1 MGTDNQN
8 IQEGAQTTD
17 TKTFTQ
23 AELDAVVKDR
33 LKREREKYSDYEDL
47 KAKAAKFD
55 ELAEANKTEL
65 QKVTERAKAL
75 EDELNGLKEAEK
87 LRTMRAEVAKETGI
101 PANLLTGVPRTNA
114 KHRQKPSKH
123 SHSRR
128 DIPRSETAADCRY
141 RHPVWRTERP
151 QRLSSRTGLNRI
163 FNEKEKNNGRYQQN
177 NQQHGVTFRH
187 KL

>member
-55 ELAEANKTEL
+55 EAEEANKTEL
-65 QKVTERAKAL
+65 QKATERAKAL

-101 PANLLTGVPRTNA
+101 PANLLTGSTEDECKAQAEAIKAFAQPQGYPKV
-114 KHRQKPSKH
+114 
-123 SHSRR
+123 R
-128 DIPRSETAADCRY
+128 DSSG
-141 RHPVWRTERP
+141 
-151 QRLSSRTGLNRI
+151 LSVQTSSVA
-163 FNEKEKNNGRYQQN
+163 NGATTKAQFKDWFESN
-177 NQQHGVTFRH
+177 F
-187 KL
+187 

>member
-55 ELAEANKTEL
+55 EAEEANKTEL

-87 LRTMRAEVAKETGI
+87 LRTMRATVAKETGI
-101 PANLLTGVPRTNA
+101 PANLLTGSTEDECKAQAEAIKAFAQPQGYPKV
-114 KHRQKPSKH
+114 
-123 SHSRR
+123 R
-128 DIPRSETAADCRY
+128 DSSG
-141 RHPVWRTERP
+141 
-151 QRLSSRTGLNRI
+151 LSVQTSSVA
-163 FNEKEKNNGRYQQN
+163 NGATTKAQFKDWFESN
-177 NQQHGVTFRH
+177 F
-187 KL
+187 

>member
-8 IQEGAQTTD
+8 IQEGAQTPD

-55 ELAEANKTEL
+55 EAEEANKTEL

-101 PANLLTGVPRTNA
+101 PANLLTGNTEDECKAQAEAIKAFAQPQGYPKV
-114 KHRQKPSKH
+114 
-123 SHSRR
+123 R
-128 DIPRSETAADCRY
+128 DSSG
-141 RHPVWRTERP
+141 
-151 QRLSSRTGLNRI
+151 LSVQTSSVA
-163 FNEKEKNNGRYQQN
+163 NGATTKAQFKDWFESN
-177 NQQHGVTFRH
+177 F
-187 KL
+187 

>member
-8 IQEGAQTTD
+8 IQEGAQATD

-55 ELAEANKTEL
+55 EAEEANKTEL

-101 PANLLTGVPRTNA
+101 PANLLTGSTEDECRAQAEAIKAFAQPQGYPRV
-114 KHRQKPSKH
+114 
-123 SHSRR
+123 R
-128 DIPRSETAADCRY
+128 DSSGLSVQTSSTA
-141 RHPVWRTERP
+141 
-151 QRLSSRTGLNRI
+151 
-163 FNEKEKNNGRYQQN
+163 NGATTKAQFKDWFESN
-177 NQQHGVTFRH
+177 F
-187 KL
+187 

>member
-8 IQEGAQTTD
+8 IQDGAQTTD

-55 ELAEANKTEL
+55 ELTEANKTEL

-101 PANLLTGVPRTNA
+101 PANLLTGSTEDECKAQAEAIKAFAQPQGYPKV
-114 KHRQKPSKH
+114 
-123 SHSRR
+123 R
-128 DIPRSETAADCRY
+128 DSSG
-141 RHPVWRTERP
+141 
-151 QRLSSRTGLNRI
+151 LSVQTSSVA
-163 FNEKEKNNGRYQQN
+163 NGATTKAQFKDWFESN
-177 NQQHGVTFRH
+177 F
-187 KL
+187 

>member
-8 IQEGAQTTD
+8 IQEGAQTPD

-55 ELAEANKTEL
+55 EAEEANKTEL

-101 PANLLTGVPRTNA
+101 PANLLTGSTEDECKAQAEAIKAFAQPQGYHKV
-114 KHRQKPSKH
+114 
-123 SHSRR
+123 R
-128 DIPRSETAADCRY
+128 DSSG
-141 RHPVWRTERP
+141 
-151 QRLSSRTGLNRI
+151 LSVQTSSVA
-163 FNEKEKNNGRYQQN
+163 NGATTKAQFKDWFESN
-177 NQQHGVTFRH
+177 F
-187 KL
+187 

>member
-8 IQEGAQTTD
+8 IQEGAQTPE

-55 ELAEANKTEL
+55 EAEEANKTEL

-101 PANLLTGVPRTNA
+101 PANLLTGSTEDECKAQAEAIKAFAQPQGYPKV
-114 KHRQKPSKH
+114 
-123 SHSRR
+123 R
-128 DIPRSETAADCRY
+128 DSSG
-141 RHPVWRTERP
+141 
-151 QRLSSRTGLNRI
+151 LSVQTSSVA
-163 FNEKEKNNGRYQQN
+163 NGATTKAQFKDWFESN
-177 NQQHGVTFRH
+177 F
-187 KL
+187 

>member
-8 IQEGAQTTD
+8 IQEGAPTTD

-55 ELAEANKTEL
+55 EAEEANKTEL

-101 PANLLTGVPRTNA
+101 PANLLTGSTEDECKAQAEAIKAFAQPQGYPKV
-114 KHRQKPSKH
+114 
-123 SHSRR
+123 R
-128 DIPRSETAADCRY
+128 DSSG
-141 RHPVWRTERP
+141 
-151 QRLSSRTGLNRI
+151 LSVQTSSVA
-163 FNEKEKNNGRYQQN
+163 NGATTKAQFKDWFESN
-177 NQQHGVTFRH
+177 F
-187 KL
+187 

>member
-55 ELAEANKTEL
+55 EAEEANKTEL

-101 PANLLTGVPRTNA
+101 PANLLTGSTEDECKAQAEAIKAFAQPQGYPKV
-114 KHRQKPSKH
+114 
-123 SHSRR
+123 R
-128 DIPRSETAADCRY
+128 DSSG
-141 RHPVWRTERP
+141 
-151 QRLSSRTGLNRI
+151 LSVQASSVA
-163 FNEKEKNNGRYQQN
+163 NGATTKAQFKDWFESN
-177 NQQHGVTFRH
+177 F
-187 KL
+187 

>member
-55 ELAEANKTEL
+55 EAEEANKTEL

-101 PANLLTGVPRTNA
+101 PANLLTGATEDECKAQAEAIKAFAQPQGYPKV
-114 KHRQKPSKH
+114 
-123 SHSRR
+123 R
-128 DIPRSETAADCRY
+128 DSSG
-141 RHPVWRTERP
+141 
-151 QRLSSRTGLNRI
+151 LSVQTSSVA
-163 FNEKEKNNGRYQQN
+163 NGATTKAQFKDWFESN
-177 NQQHGVTFRH
+177 F
-187 KL
+187 

>member
-33 LKREREKYSDYEDL
+33 LKREREKYADYDDL

-55 ELAEANKTEL
+55 EAEEANKTEL

-101 PANLLTGVPRTNA
+101 PANLLTGSTEDECKAQAEAIKAFAQPQGYPKV
-114 KHRQKPSKH
+114 
-123 SHSRR
+123 R
-128 DIPRSETAADCRY
+128 DSSG
-141 RHPVWRTERP
+141 
-151 QRLSSRTGLNRI
+151 LSVQTSSVA
-163 FNEKEKNNGRYQQN
+163 NGATTKAQFKDWFESN
-177 NQQHGVTFRH
+177 F
-187 KL
+187 

>member
-8 IQEGAQTTD
+8 IQEGAPTTD

-55 ELAEANKTEL
+55 EAEEANKTEL

-101 PANLLTGVPRTNA
+101 PANLLTGSTEDECKAQAEAIKAFAQPQGYP
-114 KHRQKPSKH
+114 KI
-123 SHSRR
+123 R
-128 DIPRSETAADCRY
+128 DSSG
-141 RHPVWRTERP
+141 
-151 QRLSSRTGLNRI
+151 LSVQTSSVA
-163 FNEKEKNNGRYQQN
+163 NGATTKAQFKDWFESN
-177 NQQHGVTFRH
+177 F
-187 KL
+187 

>member
-8 IQEGAQTTD
+8 IQEDAQTTD

-55 ELAEANKTEL
+55 EAEEANKTEL

-101 PANLLTGVPRTNA
+101 PANLLTGSTEDECKAQAEAIKAFAQPQGYPKV
-114 KHRQKPSKH
+114 
-123 SHSRR
+123 R
-128 DIPRSETAADCRY
+128 DSSG
-141 RHPVWRTERP
+141 
-151 QRLSSRTGLNRI
+151 LSVQTSSVA
-163 FNEKEKNNGRYQQN
+163 NGATTKAQFKDWFESN
-177 NQQHGVTFRH
+177 F
-187 KL
+187 

>member
-8 IQEGAQTTD
+8 IQEGAQVTD

-55 ELAEANKTEL
+55 EAEEANKTEL

-101 PANLLTGVPRTNA
+101 PANLLTGSTEDECKAQAEAIKAFAQPQGYPKV
-114 KHRQKPSKH
+114 
-123 SHSRR
+123 R
-128 DIPRSETAADCRY
+128 DSSG
-141 RHPVWRTERP
+141 
-151 QRLSSRTGLNRI
+151 LSVQTSSVA
-163 FNEKEKNNGRYQQN
+163 NGATTKAQFKDWFESN
-177 NQQHGVTFRH
+177 F
-187 KL
+187 

>member
-23 AELDAVVKDR
+23 AELDAVFKDR

-55 ELAEANKTEL
+55 EAEEANKTEL

-101 PANLLTGVPRTNA
+101 PANLLTGSTEDECKAQAEAIKAFAQPQGYPKV
-114 KHRQKPSKH
+114 
-123 SHSRR
+123 R
-128 DIPRSETAADCRY
+128 DSSG
-141 RHPVWRTERP
+141 
-151 QRLSSRTGLNRI
+151 LSVQTSSVA
-163 FNEKEKNNGRYQQN
+163 NGATTKAQFKDWFESN
-177 NQQHGVTFRH
+177 F
-187 KL
+187 

>member
-8 IQEGAQTTD
+8 IQEDAQTPD

-55 ELAEANKTEL
+55 EAEEANKTEL

-101 PANLLTGVPRTNA
+101 PANLLTGSTEDECKAQAEAIKAFAQPQGYPKV
-114 KHRQKPSKH
+114 
-123 SHSRR
+123 R
-128 DIPRSETAADCRY
+128 DSSG
-141 RHPVWRTERP
+141 
-151 QRLSSRTGLNRI
+151 LSVQTSSVA
-163 FNEKEKNNGRYQQN
+163 NGATTKAQFKDWFESN
-177 NQQHGVTFRH
+177 F
-187 KL
+187 

>member
-55 ELAEANKTEL
+55 EAEEANKTEL

-101 PANLLTGVPRTNA
+101 PANLLTGSTEDECKAQAEAIKAFAQPQGYPKV
-114 KHRQKPSKH
+114 
-123 SHSRR
+123 R
-128 DIPRSETAADCRY
+128 DSSG
-141 RHPVWRTERP
+141 
-151 QRLSSRTGLNRI
+151 LSVQTSSVA
-163 FNEKEKNNGRYQQN
+163 NGATTKAQFKDWFESN
-177 NQQHGVTFRH
+177 F
-187 KL
+187 

>member
-8 IQEGAQTTD
+8 IQEGAQTPD

-55 ELAEANKTEL
+55 EAEEANKTEL

-101 PANLLTGVPRTNA
+101 PANLLTGSTEDECKAQAEAIKAFAQPQGYPKV
-114 KHRQKPSKH
+114 
-123 SHSRR
+123 R
-128 DIPRSETAADCRY
+128 DSSGLSVQTASVA
-141 RHPVWRTERP
+141 
-151 QRLSSRTGLNRI
+151 
-163 FNEKEKNNGRYQQN
+163 NGATTKAQFKDWFESN
-177 NQQHGVTFRH
+177 F
-187 KL
+187 

>member
-55 ELAEANKTEL
+55 EAEEANKTEL

-87 LRTMRAEVAKETGI
+87 LRTMRAAVAKETGI
-101 PANLLTGVPRTNA
+101 PANLLTGSTEDEFKAQAEAIKAFAQPQGYPKV
-114 KHRQKPSKH
+114 
-123 SHSRR
+123 R
-128 DIPRSETAADCRY
+128 DSSG
-141 RHPVWRTERP
+141 
-151 QRLSSRTGLNRI
+151 LSVQTSSVA
-163 FNEKEKNNGRYQQN
+163 NGATTKAQFKDWFESN
-177 NQQHGVTFRH
+177 F
-187 KL
+187 

>member
-33 LKREREKYSDYEDL
+33 LKREREKYSDYENL

-55 ELAEANKTEL
+55 EAEEANKTEL

-101 PANLLTGVPRTNA
+101 PANLLTGSTEDECKAQAEAIKAFAQPQGYPKV
-114 KHRQKPSKH
+114 
-123 SHSRR
+123 R
-128 DIPRSETAADCRY
+128 DSSG
-141 RHPVWRTERP
+141 
-151 QRLSSRTGLNRI
+151 LSVQTSSVA
-163 FNEKEKNNGRYQQN
+163 NGATTKAQFKDWFESN
-177 NQQHGVTFRH
+177 F
-187 KL
+187 

>member
-8 IQEGAQTTD
+8 IQEGAQTLD

-55 ELAEANKTEL
+55 EAEEANKTEL

-101 PANLLTGVPRTNA
+101 PANLLTGSTEDECKAQAEAIKAFAQPQGYPKV
-114 KHRQKPSKH
+114 
-123 SHSRR
+123 R
-128 DIPRSETAADCRY
+128 DSSG
-141 RHPVWRTERP
+141 
-151 QRLSSRTGLNRI
+151 LSVQTSSVA
-163 FNEKEKNNGRYQQN
+163 NGATTKAQFKDWFESN
-177 NQQHGVTFRH
+177 F
-187 KL
+187 

>member
-8 IQEGAQTTD
+8 IQEGTQTTD

-55 ELAEANKTEL
+55 EAEEANKTEL

-101 PANLLTGVPRTNA
+101 PANLLTGSTEDECKAQAEAIKAFAQPQGYPKV
-114 KHRQKPSKH
+114 
-123 SHSRR
+123 R
-128 DIPRSETAADCRY
+128 DSSG
-141 RHPVWRTERP
+141 
-151 QRLSSRTGLNRI
+151 LSVQTSSVA
-163 FNEKEKNNGRYQQN
+163 NGATTKAQFKDWFESN
-177 NQQHGVTFRH
+177 F
-187 KL
+187 

>member
-55 ELAEANKTEL
+55 EAEEANKTEL

-101 PANLLTGVPRTNA
+101 PANLLTGSTEDKCKAQAEAIKAFAQPQGYPKV
-114 KHRQKPSKH
+114 
-123 SHSRR
+123 R
-128 DIPRSETAADCRY
+128 DSSG
-141 RHPVWRTERP
+141 
-151 QRLSSRTGLNRI
+151 LSVQTSSVA
-163 FNEKEKNNGRYQQN
+163 NGATTKAQFKDWFESN
-177 NQQHGVTFRH
+177 F
-187 KL
+187 

>member
-8 IQEGAQTTD
+8 IQEGAQITD

-55 ELAEANKTEL
+55 EAEEANKTEL

-101 PANLLTGVPRTNA
+101 PANLLTGSTEDECKAQAEAIKAFAQPQGYPKV
-114 KHRQKPSKH
+114 
-123 SHSRR
+123 R
-128 DIPRSETAADCRY
+128 DSSG
-141 RHPVWRTERP
+141 
-151 QRLSSRTGLNRI
+151 LSVQTSSVA
-163 FNEKEKNNGRYQQN
+163 NGATTKAQFKDWFESN
-177 NQQHGVTFRH
+177 F
-187 KL
+187 

>member
-8 IQEGAQTTD
+8 IQEGAQTPD

-55 ELAEANKTEL
+55 EAEEANKTEL

-101 PANLLTGVPRTNA
+101 PANLLTGSTEDECKAQAEAIKAFAQPQGYPKV
-114 KHRQKPSKH
+114 
-123 SHSRR
+123 R
-128 DIPRSETAADCRY
+128 DSSG
-141 RHPVWRTERP
+141 
-151 QRLSSRTGLNRI
+151 LSVQTSSVA
-163 FNEKEKNNGRYQQN
+163 NGATTKAQFKDWFESN
-177 NQQHGVTFRH
+177 F
-187 KL
+187 

>member
-55 ELAEANKTEL
+55 EAEEANKTEL

-101 PANLLTGVPRTNA
+101 PANLLTGSTEDECKAQAEAIKAFAQPQGYPKV
-114 KHRQKPSKH
+114 
-123 SHSRR
+123 R
-128 DIPRSETAADCRY
+128 DSSG
-141 RHPVWRTERP
+141 
-151 QRLSSRTGLNRI
+151 LSVQTSSVA
-163 FNEKEKNNGRYQQN
+163 NGATTKAQFKDWFGSN
-177 NQQHGVTFRH
+177 F
-187 KL
+187 

>member
-8 IQEGAQTTD
+8 IQEGAQATD

-33 LKREREKYSDYEDL
+33 LKREREKYSDYDDL

-55 ELAEANKTEL
+55 EAEEANKTEL

-101 PANLLTGVPRTNA
+101 PANLLTGSTEDECKAQAEAIKAFAQPQGYPKV
-114 KHRQKPSKH
+114 
-123 SHSRR
+123 R
-128 DIPRSETAADCRY
+128 DSSG
-141 RHPVWRTERP
+141 
-151 QRLSSRTGLNRI
+151 LSVQTSSVA
-163 FNEKEKNNGRYQQN
+163 NGATTKAQFKDWFESN
-177 NQQHGVTFRH
+177 F
-187 KL
+187 

>member
-55 ELAEANKTEL
+55 EAEEANKTEL

-101 PANLLTGVPRTNA
+101 PANLLTGSTEDECKAQAEAIKAFAQPQGYPKVRDSSGLSVQTSSVTNGA
-114 KHRQKPSKH
+114 TTKAQFKDWFES
-123 SHSRR
+123 
-128 DIPRSETAADCRY
+128 
-141 RHPVWRTERP
+141 
-151 QRLSSRTGLNRI
+151 N
-163 FNEKEKNNGRYQQN
+163 F
-177 NQQHGVTFRH
+177 
-187 KL
+187 

>member
-55 ELAEANKTEL
+55 EAEEANKTEL
-65 QKVTERAKAL
+65 
-75 EDELNGLKEAEK
+75 
-87 LRTMRAEVAKETGI
+87 
-101 PANLLTGVPRTNA
+101 
-114 KHRQKPSKH
+114 
-123 SHSRR
+123 
-128 DIPRSETAADCRY
+128 
-141 RHPVWRTERP
+141 
-151 QRLSSRTGLNRI
+151 
-163 FNEKEKNNGRYQQN
+163 
-177 NQQHGVTFRH
+177 
-187 KL
+187 

>member
-8 IQEGAQTTD
+8 IQEGAQATD

-55 ELAEANKTEL
+55 EAEEANKTEL

-101 PANLLTGVPRTNA
+101 PANLLTGSTEDECKAQAEAIKAFAQPQGYPKV
-114 KHRQKPSKH
+114 
-123 SHSRR
+123 R
-128 DIPRSETAADCRY
+128 DSSG
-141 RHPVWRTERP
+141 
-151 QRLSSRTGLNRI
+151 LSVQTSSVA
-163 FNEKEKNNGRYQQN
+163 NGATTKAQFKDWFESN
-177 NQQHGVTFRH
+177 F
-187 KL
+187 

>member
-55 ELAEANKTEL
+55 EAEEANKTEL

-87 LRTMRAEVAKETGI
+87 LRAMRAEVAKETGI
-101 PANLLTGVPRTNA
+101 PANLLTGSTEDECKAQAEAIKAFAQPQGYPKV
-114 KHRQKPSKH
+114 
-123 SHSRR
+123 R
-128 DIPRSETAADCRY
+128 DSSG
-141 RHPVWRTERP
+141 
-151 QRLSSRTGLNRI
+151 LSVQTSSVA
-163 FNEKEKNNGRYQQN
+163 NGATTKAQFKDWFESN
-177 NQQHGVTFRH
+177 F
-187 KL
+187 

>member
-55 ELAEANKTEL
+55 EAEEANKTEL

-87 LRTMRAEVAKETGI
+87 LRTMRAAVAKETGI
-101 PANLLTGVPRTNA
+101 PANLLTGSTEDECKAQAEAIKAFAQPQGYPKV
-114 KHRQKPSKH
+114 
-123 SHSRR
+123 R
-128 DIPRSETAADCRY
+128 DSSG
-141 RHPVWRTERP
+141 
-151 QRLSSRTGLNRI
+151 LSVQTSSVA
-163 FNEKEKNNGRYQQN
+163 NGATTKAQFKDWFESN
-177 NQQHGVTFRH
+177 F
-187 KL
+187 

>member
-55 ELAEANKTEL
+55 EAEEANKTEL

-101 PANLLTGVPRTNA
+101 PANLLTGSTEDDCKAQAEAIKAFAQPQGYPKV
-114 KHRQKPSKH
+114 
-123 SHSRR
+123 R
-128 DIPRSETAADCRY
+128 DSSG
-141 RHPVWRTERP
+141 
-151 QRLSSRTGLNRI
+151 LSVQTSSVA
-163 FNEKEKNNGRYQQN
+163 NGATTKAQFKDWFESN
-177 NQQHGVTFRH
+177 V
-187 KL
+187 